1 LEAVYYSGKG
11 ESKGSTIGVA
21 EILVESD
28 ILQNDTEI
36 EVVNDCP
43 DYANCNSSI
52 TCSHV
57 STLVVWGGEEDMPC
71 HVTFVCGR
79 T

>member
-1 LEAVYYSGKG
+1 MEAVYYSGKG

-43 DYANCNSSI
+43 DLRKLQFLG
-52 TCSHV
+52 H
-57 STLVVWGGEEDMPC
+57 L
-71 HVTFVCGR
+71 
-79 T
+79 